1 MSTDPAVNV
10 LPESVEQEKPTFVR
24 TLGPL
29 DHRNAD
35 KTWSAYSYLFL
46 FKEDGD
52 DYYVGFARKN
62 HDNQRPGTTANA
74 FAAAK
79 ARLADKAVRIHIKGG
94 AAAHRAAQG
103 MSQSLS
109 SSMLA
114 SLMYSLDHYCRRLT
128 DEYFTKNTSK
138 YQTVCARL
146 AAATGR
152 LAIESTR
159 GTQSRK
165 KAALT
170 AISNAVSLIAEII
183 ASPISVR
190 EGEDPAPKQ
199 AKRDEYLAHLED
211 LIASAKVAVSRA

>member
-170 AISNAVSLIAEII
+170 AIGNAESLIAEII
-183 ASPISVR
+183 ASPISVG
-190 EGEDPAPKQ
+190 EGEDPTPKQ